1 MDILRIMVLRGPSI
15 WTYKPVLEAWV
26 DLGVLEDYPSN
37 KLPGF
42 PERLEAWLPTLIE
55 HRCTI
60 GERGGFLKRV
70 HDGTWCGHI
79 LEHVTLELLSLC
91 GRPAGFGRARDHER
105 RGTYK
110 VVVSC
115 PEETLTRAC
124 LATAHALIRAAI
136 DDTLFDVAARVA
148 ELKTIADTHAPRPD
162 ELPFDKESAASLP
175 ITFVTGT
182 SGRAEVARVLER
194 LLLADG
200 RSVGVASADGLRVE
214 GHTLRQGPATSWRDA
229 RELLFQSGLEA
240 AVCDVPPLTIASEG
254 IAFERC
260 RVGVVT
266 RLEEAPELVPYFLAD
281 AEQRFKVGRCAV
293 DLVVPEGAAVLNA
306 ADAQVADLARLCDGE
321 VVFFGLEPDHPVLA
335 AHRAAGKRAVS
346 LCGPQIV
353 LLSGDTEQPIGPLA
367 AFQVRGPDGATGD
380 PEATL
385 AGVAA
390 AWAQGV
396 SADVLNRVL
405 PS

>member
-1 MDILRIMVLRGPSI
+1 MDILRTMVLRGPSI

-26 DLGVLEDYPSN
+26 DLGILEDFPSN

-105 RGTYK
+105 RGYYK

-136 DDTLFDVAARVA
+136 DDKPFDVDARVA
-148 ELKTIADTHAPRPD
+148 ELRTIAATHAPRPD
-162 ELPFDKESAASLP
+162 ELPFDKESAEKLP

-182 SGRAEVARVLER
+182 SGRVEVVRVLER
-194 LLLADG
+194 LLQAEG
-200 RSVGVASADGLRVE
+200 RRVGSASADGLRVNGE
-214 GHTLRQGPATSWRDA
+214 TLREDPATSWKAA

-240 AVCDVPPLTIASEG
+240 AVCDVPPLTIVSEG

-266 RLEEAPELVPYFLAD
+266 HLEEAPELVPYFIAD

-306 ADAQVADLARLCDGE
+306 GDSQVADMARLCDGE
-321 VVFFGLEPDHPVLA
+321 VLFCSTDPNHPVVT
-335 AHRAAGKRAVS
+335 AHRAAGKRAVIQR
-346 LCGPQIV
+346 GEQVV
-353 LLSGDTEQPIGPLA
+353 LVSGDAEQPIGSLS
-367 AFQVRGPDGATGD
+367 AFQVPGGDGVPSDAVS
-380 PEATL
+380 TL

-396 SADVLNRVL
+396 AVDTFCKVL